1 MRTIDILSEVTVPV
15 QVTRPTGVTGG
26 SANNINPAQVI
37 VTKPSKVATG
47 IKALS
52 NKVTGYMTRDPGFG
66 IRGKSSI
73 DKLGFAFLR
82 FIQFL
87 NIYDM
92 AVGYRTRTA
101 IIDKM
106 VDDHELSEENAKA
119 LKRYEA
125 EKIIIELTSLGVIAK
140 LTMLLIRVVTLGRV
154 AGWVFGGVAT
164 VATGGLFSAAAIA
177 EIFVVTAASL
187 AAQRWLES
195 PPGQEVV
202 SWLVVHMFDP
212 SVRWVYELSVG
223 RFNTEM
229 NAWFKMASNQGNRA
243 YELNP
248 ELSGSGLKKSIEQGI
263 KSIGAGASDA
273 LSSVSK
279 ALGGATVAGTTI
291 DPNGAVSQ
299 LKKYFSGTTSGKK
312 TDIEA
317 GTSSNGNN
325 SSSDAG
331 ATVPQSLD
339 SASRLQQEIDHI
351 KRRQAA
357 GSAY

>member
-37 VTKPSKVATG
+37 VTTPPKPSKVATG

-52 NKVTGYMTRDPGFG
+52 NKVTRYMTSDPGFG

-106 VDDHELSEENAKA
+106 VDDHELSEANAKA

-195 PPGQEVV
+195 PAGQEVV

-248 ELSGSGLKKSIEQGI
+248 ELSGSGLKKSIEQGA
-263 KSIGAGASDA
+263 KAIGAGASTGVDSA
-273 LSSVSK
+273 LNSVSK
-279 ALGGATVAGTTI
+279 ALGGDTAAGTTI
-291 DPNGAVSQ
+291 DPNGPVNQ
-299 LKKYFSGTTSGKK
+299 LKKYFSSTTSGKK

-317 GTSSNGNN
+317 GTSSTGDD
-325 SSSDAG
+325 SSSSTGNAQWLS
-331 ATVPQSLD
+331 PQEFI
-339 SASRLQQEIDHI
+339 R
-351 KRRQAA
+351 RRQAA